1 MTVSAEF
8 RGTECYVAW
17 GAAGRGRLFFLSA
30 PEAKQDV
37 EYLLLFLENY
47 AALVESVRGAVEEMG
62 LPMDD
67 ASEESPRAWCRGL
80 MAALRQQMEAGHRL
94 GVIGMV
100 E

>member
-1 MTVSAEF
+1 
-8 RGTECYVAW
+8 
-17 GAAGRGRLFFLSA
+17 LFFLSA

>member
-1 MTVSAEF
+1 MDATF
-8 RGTECYVAW
+8 LRY
-17 GAAGRGRLFFLSA
+17 LSA

-37 EYLLLFLENY
+37 EYLLLLLFLENY